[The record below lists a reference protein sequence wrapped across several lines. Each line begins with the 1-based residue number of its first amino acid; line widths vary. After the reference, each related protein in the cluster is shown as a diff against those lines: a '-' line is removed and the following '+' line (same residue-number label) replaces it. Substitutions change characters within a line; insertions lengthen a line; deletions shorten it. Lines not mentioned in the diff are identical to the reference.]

1 MSYKN
6 FIQGEV
12 GSLSDRRDSIE
23 YDAGDWTRYIA
34 TLFNPKFSREG
45 MLKEAKKTAEKAIN
59 NSDNTLNS
67 QNIIEQGLGGTK
79 VNLSNLEIGDTETEK
94 EYNKRLAALKAKAQA
109 ATVYAGTRGANLEN
123 IDDSTSVQQI
133 NSLTTQ
139 QVEDNRQKD
148 DQKRKDDA
156 EEIWKRNTGRQ
167 DEIRRQETERADKLL
182 ERQDIRQDRADARQ
196 DKRLAQDRR
205 LTAETNQMQ
214 LQLEYARLA
223 QADKNRREDRKEKAL
238 LTLLSGLGNLGA
250 AFAI

>member
-23 YDAGDWTRYIA
+23 YDAGDWTRYI
-34 TLFNPKFSREG
+34 TSYLNPFSDSSKYSREG
-45 MLKEAKKTAEKAIN
+45 MLAAAKKTAEKAIN

-67 QNIIEQGLGGTK
+67 QNIIEQGLGGTN
-79 VNLSNLEIGDTETEK
+79 VNLSNLKIGDNETVE
-94 EYNKRLAALKAKAQA
+94 EFNKKLAGLRAKAQA
-109 ATVYAGTRGANLEN
+109 ASVYAGTRGADLEK

-133 NSLTTQ
+133 NSLNTQ
-139 QVEDNRQKD
+139 QKEDNRQADRK
-148 DQKRKDDA
+148 QNKDDA
-156 EEIWKRNTGRQ
+156 EEIWRRDTRRQ
-167 DEIRRQETERADKLL
+167 DDLL
-182 ERQDIRQDRADARQ
+182 ERQDIRNDRADARQ

-214 LQLEYARLA
+214 MQLEYARLA

-238 LTLLSGLGNLGA
+238 LTLLSGLRNLGA
-250 AFAI
+250 AFAV

>member
-34 TLFNPKFSREG
+34 SFLNPFNDSSKFSREG
-45 MLKEAKKTAEKAIN
+45 MLAEAKKTAEKAIN

-67 QNIIEQGLGGTK
+67 QNIIEQGLGGTN
-79 VNLSNLEIGDTETEK
+79 VNLSNLEIGETETAK
-94 EYNKRLAALKAKAQA
+94 EFNKRLAGLRAKAQA
-109 ATVYAGTRGANLEN
+109 ASVYAGTRGANLEK

-133 NSLTTQ
+133 NSLNTQ
-139 QVEDNRQKD
+139 QIEDNRQADIK
-148 DQKRKDDA
+148 QKNDERDKLWRRDT
-156 EEIWKRNTGRQ
+156 ERQ
-167 DEIRRQETERADKLL
+167 DDLL

-205 LTAETNQMQ
+205 LTAETNQLQ
-214 LQLEYARLA
+214 LQLQYAQLA
-223 QADKNRREDRKEKAL
+223 QADRNRRQDRKDQAIM
-238 LTLLSGLGNLGA
+238 TIISGLGNLGA

>member
-6 FIQGEV
+6 FIQGEL

-34 TLFNPKFSREG
+34 SFLNPFNDSSKFSREG
-45 MLKEAKKTAEKAIN
+45 MLAEAKKTAEKAIN

-67 QNIIEQGLGGTK
+67 QNIIEQGLGGTN
-79 VNLSNLEIGDTETEK
+79 VNLSNLEIGETETAK
-94 EYNKRLAALKAKAQA
+94 EFNKRLAGLRAKAQA
-109 ATVYAGTRGANLEN
+109 ASVYAGTRGANLEK

-133 NSLTTQ
+133 NSLNTQ
-139 QVEDNRQKD
+139 QIEDNRQADIK
-148 DQKRKDDA
+148 QKNDERDKLWRRDT
-156 EEIWKRNTGRQ
+156 ERQ
-167 DEIRRQETERADKLL
+167 DDLL

-205 LTAETNQMQ
+205 LTAETNQLQ
-214 LQLEYARLA
+214 LQLQYAQLA
-223 QADKNRREDRKEKAL
+223 QADRNRRQDRKDQAIM
-238 LTLLSGLGNLGA
+238 TIISGLGNLGA

>member
-34 TLFNPKFSREG
+34 SYLNPFNDSSKFSREG
-45 MLKEAKKTAEKAIN
+45 MLAEAKKTAEKAIN

-67 QNIIEQGLGGTK
+67 QNIIEQGLGGTN
-79 VNLSNLEIGDTETEK
+79 VNLSNLEIGDNETEK
-94 EYNKRLAALKAKAQA
+94 EFNKKLAGLRAKAQA
-109 ATVYAGTRGANLEN
+109 ASVYAGTRGADLEK

-133 NSLTTQ
+133 NSLNTQ
-139 QVEDNRQKD
+139 QKETNRQADRK
-148 DQKRKDDA
+148 QNKDDA
-156 EEIWKRNTGRQ
+156 DEIWQRNT
-167 DEIRRQETERADKLL
+167 RRENDLL
-182 ERQDIRQDRADARQ
+182 ERQDIRNDRADARQ

-214 LQLEYARLA
+214 MQLEYARLA